1 MAYARMAS
9 RLKLFGLLLICTS
22 VLVFLVLSA
31 CGVDS
36 VHVNTPLAK
45 RLATRW
51 QLTSASAES
60 PATEPPRAADTLLT
74 AAPALAS
81 QPLYTTAPTGGH
93 QVLPPGYAAEPYGT
107 SGQYTAG
114 GTRHPYTAEQYSTG
128 QLVPGGQAGAVA
140 GGSPYGSPATPAQ
153 LFAADNFEPSSI
165 GAAAGMGGE
174 TVASAV
180 EAADVSLR
188 IPLWCINAVFL
199 AIGFVMWSMP
209 QPRPSAYTGGRRT

>member
-51 QLTSASAES
+51 QLTS
-60 PATEPPRAADTLLT
+60 PPVEPPIAAAPAADTSLS
-74 AAPALAS
+74 AAPAVASSLAPPP
-81 QPLYTTAPTGGH
+81 QYAAAPAGEYA
-93 QVLPPGYAAEPYGT
+93 VLPPGYTLGPFNTA
-107 SGQYTAG
+107 GQYPPRQTAG
-114 GTRHPYTAEQYSTG
+114 LSGESAYAAQ
-128 QLVPGGQAGAVA
+128 
-140 GGSPYGSPATPAQ
+140 ATPAP
-153 LFAADNFEPSSI
+153 LFTATGLAGPRAGSTSATGANAVES
-165 GAAAGMGGE
+165 AAA
-174 TVASAV
+174 T
-180 EAADVSLR
+180 DVGLR

-199 AIGFVMWSMP
+199 AIGFVLWSMP
-209 QPRPSAYTGGRRT
+209 QPRPSAYPAGRRH